1 MKNPS
6 SQELL
11 EHIDNKISQGNYVDR
26 VHKIKLITAR
36 ELIQKRLD
44 TEF

>member
-11 EHIDNKISQGNYVDR
+11 EHIDNKISQGNYVDS

-36 ELIQKRLD
+36 QMIQKILD

>member
-6 SQELL
+6 SKELL
-11 EHIDNKISQGNYVDR
+11 EHIDNKISQGNYLDS
-26 VHKIKLITAR
+26 VHKIKLMTTRDVIR
-36 ELIQKRLD
+36 KVLE

>member
-11 EHIDNKISQGNYVDR
+11 EYLRNKISQGDYIDS
-26 VHKIKLITAR
+26 VHKIKLMTTI
-36 ELIQKRLD
+36 EMIQKILD